1 MRASRSGKRSP
12 SFHVEEKDYQLP
24 GCSNKITPL
33 NMTAVHHKIIK
44 VLELEGA
51 RRASSPAQGQTGF
64 ILQAEMSADMPRF

>member
-12 SFHVEEKDYQLP
+12 RFHVEEKGYQLP

-44 VLELEGA
+44 GLELEGP

>member
-1 MRASRSGKRSP
+1 MRASRSGKWSP
-12 SFHVEEKDYQLP
+12 SLHVEEKDYQLP
-24 GCSNKITPL
+24 GCSNKIPPL

-44 VLELEGA
+44 VLELEGP